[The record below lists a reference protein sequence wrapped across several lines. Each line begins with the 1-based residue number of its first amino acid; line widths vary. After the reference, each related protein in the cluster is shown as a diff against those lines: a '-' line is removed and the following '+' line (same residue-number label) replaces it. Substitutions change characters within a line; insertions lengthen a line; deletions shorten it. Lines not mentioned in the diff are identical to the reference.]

1 MKVEFHPLTA
11 DDFRQAADF
20 YENKQ
25 PGISKIFRVDLYQ
38 AIDLI
43 TVNPLLFAEVNEI
56 RRALLRR
63 FPYSV
68 LYRVLRDGTVR
79 ILAIRHHKR
88 HPRETGAFARFG
100 RAG

>member
-38 AIDLI
+38 
-43 TVNPLLFAEVNEI
+43 VLL
-56 RRALLRR
+56 
-63 FPYSV
+63 
-68 LYRVLRDGTVR
+68 DGTVR

-88 HPRETGAFARFG
+88 HPDHGSERR
-100 RAG
+100 